1 MKKESICL
9 FGGYTP
15 KSGEPNVAPIVASTT
30 YAYDTPEEMAH
41 LFDVPKDGHIYSR
54 ISNPTVCVLEEKV
67 AALEGG
73 VGAMACSSGQSA
85 ALITVLNVASAGDN
99 IIAFSTIYGGTF
111 NLLNVT
117 LRKQGIDTRFVS
129 PDMTDS
135 EVEALIDSK
144 TKLFFA
150 ETIANPAMTVFDF
163 DRFVPI
169 CRKKGILL
177 CIDNTLATP
186 ILVQPLSYGANVVL
200 HSTTKY
206 LDGHAVS
213 VGGIIVDGGN
223 FEYRGNSRYSD
234 FYMPDESYH
243 GVVYV
248 DEGGA
253 AAFIL
258 KARMQYMRDIGA
270 CMSPFNAFLTN
281 LGTETLHLRMQR
293 HSENAMTIA
302 EYLASHPKVEWIKY
316 AGLATDSNHEN
327 ASKYF
332 HGGFSGMVCFG
343 VKGGRESAADFIRN
357 LDMIRQLTHIAD
369 CRTCVLHPASTT
381 HRQLTATDLIKCGI
395 SDNFIRLSVG
405 IEAVEDTIADIEQAL
420 QKIK

>member
-15 KSGEPNVAPIVASTT
+15 KSGEPNVTPIVASTT

-54 ISNPTVCVLEEKV
+54 ISNPTVCVLEQKV

-73 VGAMACSSGQSA
+73 AGAMACSSGQSA
-85 ALITVLNVASAGDN
+85 ALLTVLNVANAGDN

-117 LRKQGIDTRFVS
+117 LRKQGIETRFVS
-129 PDMTDS
+129 SDMSDS
-135 EVEALIDSK
+135 EIESLIDDK

-150 ETIANPAMTVFDF
+150 ETIANPAMVVFDF

-169 CRKKGILL
+169 CRKHGILL
-177 CIDNTLATP
+177 AIDNTLATP
-186 ILVQPLSYGANVVL
+186 ILVQPFSYGANVVI

-223 FEYRGNSRYSD
+223 FEYRGNLRYTD
-234 FYMPDESYH
+234 FYTADDSYH

-253 AAFIL
+253 AAFVL

-302 EYLASHPKVEWIKY
+302 KYLSANPKVEWIKY
-316 AGLATDSNHEN
+316 AGLPADSNYKT

-343 VKGGRESAADFIRN
+343 VKGGRAAAADFIRN
-357 LDMIRQLTHIAD
+357 LNMIRQVTHIAD

-381 HRQLTATDLIKCGI
+381 HRQLNDTDLVKCGI

-420 QKIK
+420 NKIK